1 MQEKALQFATDLGIT
16 TFVASN
22 GWLQSF
28 VKRNNLAFGK
38 LCGESGD
45 VDGDVVTAWKERL
58 PKLIEG
64 YDERYIFKTSADK
77 SFYIKGEKC
86 GGGKKSKERII
97 ISLCANLLGEKEELI
112 VIGKSARPRAF
123 GSLNIS
129 DLPVI
134 YKNLRKAWMTTEIFT
149 HWLMGFNEKMKQ
161 QNRHV
166 LLFLDNAPAH
176 PTKQFSN
183 VKLQFFPANTTSV
196 LQPLDQGVIQAVK
209 LRYRKAQ
216 FRYMMTEMEAD
227 AGFSPSNDLTAD
239 EEIDI
244 PEELNTLSL
253 TIVGVNFAELP
264 TIDADINICD
274 TEEVDW
280 SKSATDLLINSS
292 VKEDEN
298 SEEEDEAEREENCER
313 INLQE
318 AFSGFNKCR
327 NFF

>member
-1 MQEKALQFATDLGIT
+1 MQEKAVQFATDLGIT

-45 VDGDVVTAWKERL
+45 VDGDVVTTWKERL

-64 YDERYIFKTSADK
+64 YDERDIFNMDESGLFFKTSAVK

-86 GGGKKSKERII
+86 GGGKKSKERIT
-97 ISLCANLLGEKEELI
+97 ISLCANLLGEKEEL
-112 VIGKSARPRAF
+112 VFIGKSARPRAF

-134 YKNLRKAWMTTEIFT
+134 YKNSRKAWMTTKIFT
-149 HWLMGFNEKMKQ
+149 YWLMGFNEKMKQ

-196 LQPLDQGVIQAVK
+196 LQTLDEGVIQAVK
-209 LRYRKAQ
+209 L
-216 FRYMMTEMEAD
+216 
-227 AGFSPSNDLTAD
+227 
-239 EEIDI
+239 
-244 PEELNTLSL
+244 
-253 TIVGVNFAELP
+253 
-264 TIDADINICD
+264 
-274 TEEVDW
+274 
-280 SKSATDLLINSS
+280 
-292 VKEDEN
+292 
-298 SEEEDEAEREENCER
+298 
-313 INLQE
+313 
-318 AFSGFNKCR
+318 
-327 NFF
+327 